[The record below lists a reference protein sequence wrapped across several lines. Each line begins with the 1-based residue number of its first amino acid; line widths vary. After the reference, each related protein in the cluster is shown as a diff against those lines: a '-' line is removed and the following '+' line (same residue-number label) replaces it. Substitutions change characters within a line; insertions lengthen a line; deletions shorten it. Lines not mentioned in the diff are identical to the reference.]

1 MPGLLQVSKHCVPVS
16 TLPYTAMLVG
26 KGEMREQDEDQGVP
40 VLIAIKFQC
49 KALCSNCTRRRA
61 ARAARA
67 HKCTHPC
74 PCLPSVVLTCR
85 PAVPS
90 KQWGAVL

>member
-1 MPGLLQVSKHCVPVS
+1 MFLGYAATVPSCSPANRYSELCFRHRTGCMPGLLQVSKHCVPVS

-49 KALCSNCTRRRA
+49 KALCGNRTRRRA

-67 HKCTHPC
+67 
-74 PCLPSVVLTCR
+74 
-85 PAVPS
+85 
-90 KQWGAVL
+90 